1 MRGPGVLTTAALL
14 AATLSY
20 GCGPNISSVRMGA
33 IYSPKD
39 AACHVTFENL
49 DYQHATAAYDQI
61 GLITVSGGDLTDKV
75 RDQVRQKAC
84 RLGADALSLNAAA
97 DFGSSLVGPMTQFMV
112 LRKKQPS
119 TTATVPLTGI

>member
-1 MRGPGVLTTAALL
+1 LATAALL
-14 AATLSY
+14 AATLAS
-20 GCGPNISSVRMGA
+20 GCGPNISSIRMGTL
-33 IYSPKD
+33 YSAKD
-39 AACHVTFENL
+39 DGCKVTFENL

-61 GLITVSGGDLTDKV
+61 GLITVSGGDLTDTV

-112 LRKKQPS
+112 LRKKEPA
-119 TTATVPLTGI
+119 TTAATPPQTGI